1 MQIEPLTDHQLIERY
16 KKGDQKSFEI
26 LVARYTDLLY
36 RFVLGYVKDTE
47 MAQDITQNVFLKVW
61 RNVKKIDK
69 TKNFKS
75 WIYTIAKNTALDVI
89 KSKKAIPFSNFE
101 DDKGKNI
108 LTEKLLDASLL
119 PDKLAMIKEN
129 NHVFAQAIGQLSSK
143 YQAVLK
149 LYYYQYLNFREIAQ
163 ELQESINTI
172 KSRHRRGLLLLSK
185 ALDRGL

>member
-1 MQIEPLTDHQLIERY
+1 MQNQTLTDHQLIERY
-16 KKGDQKSFEI
+16 KKGDQKSFEV

-69 TKNFKS
+69 SKNFKS

-101 DDKGKNI
+101 DEKGKNI

-119 PDKLAMIKEN
+119 PDRMAIIKE
-129 NHVFAQAIGQLSSK
+129 HHHIFREAIGKLSLK
-143 YQAVLK
+143 YQSVLV
-149 LYYYQYLNFREIAQ
+149 LYYYQYLNFREIA
-163 ELQESINTI
+163 EVLKESINTI
-172 KSRHRRGLLLLSK
+172 KSRHRRGLLMLAK
-185 ALDRGL
+185 VVDQG